1 VHMNVSYAL
10 SSRATVLN
18 SYCQCLRFVMFLHN
32 FAYLLNRTQVF
43 YRSSLSY
50 GLVNLMPLV
59 PGHVL
64 VIPQRKVERFKDLS
78 SEEVSDLFRS
88 VQEIGKVVEKH
99 YESEALTIAIQD
111 GRAAGQSIA
120 HVHVHV
126 LPRKPGD
133 FARND
138 EVYEKLDMDKPRV
151 PRSEEEM
158 ASEAAILAQYF
169 MQKDVARL

>member
-1 VHMNVSYAL
+1 
-10 SSRATVLN
+10 
-18 SYCQCLRFVMFLHN
+18 
-32 FAYLLNRTQVF
+32 
-43 YRSSLSY
+43 
-50 GLVNLMPLV
+50 
-59 PGHVL
+59 
-64 VIPQRKVERFKDLS
+64 
-78 SEEVSDLFRS
+78 
-88 VQEIGKVVEKH
+88 VEKH